1 MTDRNPSDRD
11 SSAVQQQSVERLN
24 RLIIRLIQAVATV
37 LVVAFAYLE
46 LQNAPLDRL
55 TRAFDADSPT
65 KLGLFLF
72 FTGWF
77 YGATHDTEL
86 QAAVYK
92 YDPGEG
98 ELGIKEFLGIAVFL
112 LFFAALF
119 LLHEKLVIFQV
130 LLTVFIICNI
140 GTWRLILHRTGP
152 IIERSAEHYR
162 ARRDNGGW
170 AKLAVV
176 VDYMDGRWQ
185 RRRFRLL
192 LLLCLVQIGVAALVA
207 TGVVRWLLAGVT
219 IGGVPG
225 EALSAYLP
233 GSLFVVFVIISALW
247 MRIYR
252 IKAFS
257 DLKTIDHL
265 DHYFAINRHRGVELP
280 RIAVKPLTDMSI
292 TLNANYC

>member
-1 MTDRNPSDRD
+1 MIDRKPADRD
-11 SSAVQQQSVERLN
+11 SSAVQKQSVERLN
-24 RLIIRLIQAVATV
+24 RLVIRLIQIVAG
-37 LVVAFAYLE
+37 LLAVAFAYLE

-72 FTGWF
+72 FTSWF
-77 YGATHDTEL
+77 YGATHDTEI

-98 ELGIKEFLGIAVFL
+98 ELGLKEFAGIGAFI

-119 LLHEKLVIFQV
+119 LLHERLVVFQL

-140 GTWRLILHRTGP
+140 CTWRIILSRTSS
-152 IIERSAEHYR
+152 IIARSAEHYR
-162 ARRDNGGW
+162 ASRDNGGW

-192 LLLCLVQIGVAALVA
+192 FVLCLVQIAAAVLVA
-207 TGVVRWLLAGVT
+207 TGVVTRLIGGVT
-219 IGGVPG
+219 INGVPG
-225 EALSAYLP
+225 EALAAYLP
-233 GSLFVVFVIISALW
+233 GTLFVIFVIISSLW
-247 MRIYR
+247 MSIYR
-252 IKAFS
+252 IKVFS

-265 DHYFAINRHRGVELP
+265 DHYFAINRQRGVEP
-280 RIAVKPLTDMSI
+280 PQISVKPLTDMSV